1 MPDGSCV
8 LIVED
13 EYLIAAAVRQIMH
26 ELKLGL
32 SHVAQTVEDA
42 IKAAKEYKP
51 LLIIMDL
58 ELKGNGD
65 GVDAAIRIHKD
76 QSCPIIFTTGHSG
89 PAALQRIFQDHPTAI
104 VKKPFSAEELKRA
117 IRTALQVKNVSNALG
132 A

>member
-13 EYLIAAAVRQIMH
+13 EYMIAAAVRQIMH

-58 ELKGNGD
+58 ELKGHGD
-65 GVDAAIRIHKD
+65 GVDAAIRIHED

-89 PAALQRIFQDHPTAI
+89 PAALQRIF
-104 VKKPFSAEELKRA
+104 
-117 IRTALQVKNVSNALG
+117 
-132 A
+132 